1 MLETR
6 ERQEQLQLARWSWT
20 LHGGDRDGN
29 SELEFG
35 SVYDGGINTFVINR
49 EGRLSAIEVLD
60 AMDWIYCRSIT
71 LLLASQD

>member
-1 MLETR
+1 MVGIGIGILN
-6 ERQEQLQLARWSWT
+6 LS
-20 LHGGDRDGN
+20 
-29 SELEFG
+29 SEAYMME
-35 SVYDGGINTFVINR
+35 VINTFIINR